1 LNNYLSVRHVVAA
14 VAVLALLVQAPFFFS
29 AGLVAPAW
37 AVVLLVLVWLALVV
51 LAVVWFRRHP
61 WWVVPLPVVAALVWF
76 GGISAGEA
84 LLGWTA

>member
-1 LNNYLSVRHVVAA
+1 MNSYLSVRYVVAA
-14 VAVLALLVQAPFFFS
+14 VAVLALLAQAPFFFS

-51 LAVVWFRRHP
+51 LAVVWFRRRP

-76 GGISAGEA
+76 GSISAGEA